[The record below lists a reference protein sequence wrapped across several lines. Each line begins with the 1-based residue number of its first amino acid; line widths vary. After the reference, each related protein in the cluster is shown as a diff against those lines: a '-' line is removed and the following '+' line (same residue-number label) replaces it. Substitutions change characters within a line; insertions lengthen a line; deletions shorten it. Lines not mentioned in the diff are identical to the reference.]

1 MAVCVVVFEYAM
13 PGFVISIESIS
24 PMMSTVNVAL
34 SFVPSVLSFANSL
47 LIEISALKKSSLLV
61 TVMPVTGP
69 AIVVVPSA
77 VTLPV
82 YDAGGDENATDGGLL
97 YPIPPVLRLTLL
109 TAPELIVRVEPDNVP
124 YAIGLVIVVP
134 TLSTNLTKSPSTK
147 LRILVAGPSTNTVL
161 LPSSK
166 FVIVSPDTVLPIVG
180 STEAMDALRKGL
192 IFLIFA
198 STKRGAS
205 KLSILL
211 VFSCE
216 MFSFVHTTTLSTFL
230 AFSNVN
236 I

>member
-1 MAVCVVVFEYAM
+1 
-13 PGFVISIESIS
+13 
-24 PMMSTVNVAL
+24 MMSTVNVAL

-124 YAIGLVIVVP
+124 YAIGLVIGLIVM
-134 TLSTNLTKSPSTK
+134 L
-147 LRILVAGPSTNTVL
+147 
-161 LPSSK
+161 
-166 FVIVSPDTVLPIVG
+166 FVIDELDNSGGDCVLGPEVCG
-180 STEAMDALRKGL
+180 DYY
-192 IFLIFA
+192 
-198 STKRGAS
+198 
-205 KLSILL
+205 
-211 VFSCE
+211 
-216 MFSFVHTTTLSTFL
+216 
-230 AFSNVN
+230 NP
-236 I
+236 